1 MAHADVLSDILLG
14 SALPFCDIFAFIVIC
29 EKIFLHVDQLYIES
43 IDYLKYRLCN
53 IVYVFVDR
61 DE

>member
-29 EKIFLHVDQLYIES
+29 EKIFLHVDQLYRV
-43 IDYLKYRLCN
+43 YRLSK
-53 IVYVFVDR
+53 I
-61 DE
+61 